1 MIKTSIIVPVY
12 NTAGYLTECFNSIFN
27 QTQKE
32 IEVIAI
38 DDGSTDNSL
47 SILEDFKKKH
57 PEMIVVSQKN
67 EGPGSARNKGIELAK
82 GEFIYFMDSDDC
94 LINTA
99 MEICYHYVKS
109 NQLDLIMF
117 DAETFGDVKHNKD
130 QYNRKDIITDKG
142 IVFSGEEFA
151 DKYWVEAFRVSPC
164 LFYTSSQFIKK
175 HDLRFLQ
182 WFYYEDNEFYCKM
195 MSLAKRVMYIPK
207 ILYRRRYRMASI
219 MTSPFDMSHARRY
232 LQMIQVIDR
241 ERYSNKMQAAM
252 QRVKCRFL
260 KILLGNCLA
269 GNFLNDQQFAE
280 DFYRTALDIYG
291 NDINNI
297 NLYSNIHV
305 LYQLSK
311 GVSDEVVSGETRV
324 IIQNRKTEILQK
336 MFEKIPLRSEGKY
349 IGIYG
354 TGKTTDLFISEYENN
369 IGKIE
374 ANLIFIDS
382 RTTSGEKKY
391 GEYEIMNVNDIGELP
406 LECIIVSSS
415 KYEEEIYR
423 TIREKY
429 RDKFKVVL
437 LTEDLKF
444 S

>member
-12 NTAGYLTECFNSIFN
+12 NTAKYLAECFNSIFA

-38 DDGSTDNSL
+38 DDGSTDDSL

-67 EGPGSARNKGIELAK
+67 EGPGSARNKGIELAR

-94 LINTA
+94 LIDMA
-99 MEICYHYVKS
+99 MEICYHYAKS
-109 NQLDLIMF
+109 NQLDFIMF

-130 QYNRKDIITDKG
+130 QYNRKDIITDQG

-151 DKYWVEAFRVSPC
+151 DKYWVEAFCVSPC
-164 LFYTSSQFIKK
+164 LLYISSQFIKE
-175 HDLRFLQ
+175 HNLRFLQ

-207 ILYRRRYRMASI
+207 ILYRRRYRTASI
-219 MTSPFDMSHARRY
+219 MTSPFDMDRARCY
-232 LQMIQVIDR
+232 LQLIQIIDR
-241 ERYSNKMQAAM
+241 QQYSNKMQAAM
-252 QRVKCRFL
+252 QKVKC
-260 KILLGNCLA
+260 ILLKVLFGNCLA
-269 GNFLNDQQFAE
+269 SDFLKDQQFTE
-280 DFYRTALDIYG
+280 EFYRTALNIYG
-291 NDINNI
+291 NDINKI
-297 NLYSNIHV
+297 NSYNKIKI
-305 LYQLSK
+305 LYQLIR
-311 GVSDEVVSGETRV
+311 GVSDEVVSSETRV

-336 MFEKIPLRSEGKY
+336 MFEKIPLKSEDKH

-354 TGKTTDLFISEYENN
+354 TGKTTKKFIGEYENN
-369 IGKIE
+369 IGKIK

-382 RTTSGEKKY
+382 RTVSGEKKY
-391 GEYEIMNVNDIGELP
+391 GEYEIINVDDIGELP

-415 KYEEEIYR
+415 KYEQEIYQ

-429 RDKFKVVL
+429 GDKFKLIL